1 MKRDQKLN
9 RSQRPL
15 RCWTRIFLLSMTVC
29 FLGLPRPT
37 PGNNPE
43 QITAEYQ
50 VKAAYLC
57 NFTKFVEWPVETFTT
72 QDSPLTI
79 GIVGEDPFGQV
90 LDTEALNLTTNG
102 RKLVIK
108 RFRWDQ
114 DFRQAQVIFIGLTE
128 KKHLA
133 SILSSVKGARI
144 LTVSDI
150 ENFTSS
156 GGMIGLI
163 FDVDRIRFE
172 INLEPT
178 FDSHIGISSKLLSL
192 ASTVKG
198 KRNR

>member
-1 MKRDQKLN
+1 M
-9 RSQRPL
+9 P
-15 RCWTRIFLLSMTVC
+15 IC
-29 FLGLPRPT
+29 FLGLPHPT
-37 PGNNPE
+37 SGDNPE

-57 NFTKFVEWPVETFTT
+57 NFTKFIEWPMGTFAA
-72 QDSPLTI
+72 QDAPLTI
-79 GIVGEDPFGQV
+79 GIVGEDPFGQAI
-90 LDTEALNLTTNG
+90 DTEALNITTNG
-102 RKLVIK
+102 HKLLIK

-114 DFRQAQVIFIGLTE
+114 DFRQSQVIFIGLAE

-133 SILSSVKGARI
+133 SILLSVKGASI

-150 ENFTSS
+150 ENFSSS

-172 INLEPT
+172 INLEPA
-178 FDSHIGISSKLLSL
+178 FGSRIGISSKLLSL